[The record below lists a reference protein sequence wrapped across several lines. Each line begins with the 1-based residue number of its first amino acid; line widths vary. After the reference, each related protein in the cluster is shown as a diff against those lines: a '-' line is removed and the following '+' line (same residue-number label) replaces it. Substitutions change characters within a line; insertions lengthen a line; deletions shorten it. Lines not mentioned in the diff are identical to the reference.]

1 MPQFVLKL
9 KADLEN
15 IKNLVPLP
23 DNQWQL
29 DIQNPEGETVT
40 TQDSML
46 TLRLKYNVLVTRQR
60 SKERDHCEQG

>member
-15 IKNLVPLP
+15 IKALVPLP

-29 DIQNPEGETVT
+29 DIQSPDGNSSASTIGV
-40 TQDSML
+40 
-46 TLRLKYNVLVTRQR
+46 
-60 SKERDHCEQG
+60 G

>member
-15 IKNLVPLP
+15 IKELVPLP

-29 DIQNPEGETVT
+29 DVQSTDGRYFDRRWHTPRT
-40 TQDSML
+40 
-46 TLRLKYNVLVTRQR
+46 
-60 SKERDHCEQG
+60 